1 MNLMRTAFVFFRLAV
16 IAVLALDSQALA
28 QTLPAT
34 TSVQIVNATSVP
46 AIALKINDRIAYEN
60 FPQGL
65 KTADSPASLLKAV
78 YEAEDR
84 QTGSRAT
91 SAKITYE
98 PGTNQSLVIL
108 GDFSTDTPPGVLR
121 HPGRALTAED
131 KQYPPNVLFQVFSHA
146 ATEAP
151 VRLRIINGMPGKS
164 LTFVAGRREI
174 VVKPGEFAVLTGQ
187 PAIARYLAKVDGEN
201 ISLLMRQEGLI
212 RNAMI
217 VFFLKSGRPAFMRAF
232 ENNADSNRKRE
243 ELDKER
249 Q

>member
-1 MNLMRTAFVFFRLAV
+1 MRTAFVFFRLAV
-16 IAVLALDSQALA
+16 IVVMALDSQALA
-28 QTLPAT
+28 QISPAT

-46 AIALKINDRIAYEN
+46 AIALRINDRIAYEN

-91 SAKITYE
+91 SAKIAYE

-121 HPGRALTAED
+121 HPGRALTAEE

-151 VRLRIINGMPGKS
+151 VRLRIINGIPGKS

-174 VVKPGEFAVLTGQ
+174 VVKPGEFAVLAGQ
-187 PAIARYLAKVDGEN
+187 PAIARYLAKVDSES

-232 ENNADSNRKRE
+232 ENNADAIQKRE
-243 ELDKER
+243 ELEKEG

>member
-1 MNLMRTAFVFFRLAV
+1 MRTTFVFFRLAAIV
-16 IAVLALDSQALA
+16 VLALDSRALA

-34 TSVQIVNATSVP
+34 ASVQIVNATSVP
-46 AIALKINDRIAYEN
+46 AITLRINDRIAYEN

-98 PGTNQSLVIL
+98 PGTNQSLVIV

-121 HPGRALTAED
+121 HPGRALTGED

-146 ATEAP
+146 ATETF
-151 VRLRIINGMPGKS
+151 VRLRIINGMPGKG
-164 LTFVAGRREI
+164 LTFVASRREI
-174 VVKPGEFAVLTGQ
+174 VVNPGEFAVLTGQ
-187 PAIARYLAKVDGEN
+187 PATARYLAKVDGEN

-232 ENNADSNRKRE
+232 ENNADSNRKRK
-243 ELDKER
+243 ELEKER
-249 Q
+249 K

>member
-1 MNLMRTAFVFFRLAV
+1 MRTAFIFFRLAV
-16 IAVLALDSQALA
+16 IVVVALDSQALA

-46 AIALKINDRIAYEN
+46 AIALRINDRVAYQN

-91 SAKITYE
+91 SAKIAYE

-121 HPGRALTAED
+121 HPGRALTGED

-146 ATEAP
+146 AAEAP

-174 VVKPGEFAVLTGQ
+174 VVKPGEFAILAGQ
-187 PAIARYLAKVDGEN
+187 PATARYLAKVDGEN

-217 VFFLKSGRPAFMRAF
+217 VFFLKNGHPAFMRAF
-232 ENNADSNRKRE
+232 ENNADSIRKRE
-243 ELDKER
+243 ELQKEG

>member
-1 MNLMRTAFVFFRLAV
+1 MRAAFVFLRLAA
-16 IAVLALDSQALA
+16 IAVLALDSQAVA
-28 QTLPAT
+28 QILPAT
-34 TSVQIVNATSVP
+34 TSVQIVNATCVP
-46 AIALKINDRIAYEN
+46 AIALRINDRIAYEN

-91 SAKITYE
+91 SAKIAYE

-121 HPGRALTAED
+121 HPGRALTAEE

-164 LTFVAGRREI
+164 LIFVAGRREI

-187 PAIARYLAKVDGEN
+187 PATARYLAKVDGES
-201 ISLLMRQEGLI
+201 ISLFMRQEGLI

-217 VFFLKSGRPAFMRAF
+217 VFFLKFGRPAFVRAF

-249 Q
+249 K

>member
-1 MNLMRTAFVFFRLAV
+1 MRAAFVFLRLAA
-16 IAVLALDSQALA
+16 IAVLALDSQAVA

-34 TSVQIVNATSVP
+34 TSVQIVNATCVP
-46 AIALKINDRIAYEN
+46 AIALRINDRIAYEN

-91 SAKITYE
+91 SAKIAYE

-121 HPGRALTAED
+121 HPGRALTAAE
-131 KQYPPNVLFQVFSHA
+131 KQYPPNVLFQVFSHT

-187 PAIARYLAKVDGEN
+187 PATARYLAKVDGEN
-201 ISLLMRQEGLI
+201 ISLFMRQEGLI

-217 VFFLKSGRPAFMRAF
+217 VFFLKSGRPAFVRAF

-249 Q
+249 K

>member
-1 MNLMRTAFVFFRLAV
+1 MRAAFVFLRLAA
-16 IAVLALDSQALA
+16 IAVLALDSQAVA

-34 TSVQIVNATSVP
+34 TSVQIVNATCVP
-46 AIALKINDRIAYEN
+46 AIALRINDRIAYEN

-91 SAKITYE
+91 SAKIAYE

-121 HPGRALTAED
+121 HPGRALTAEE
-131 KQYPPNVLFQVFSHA
+131 KQYPPNVLFQVFSHT

-187 PAIARYLAKVDGEN
+187 PATARYLAKVDGEN
-201 ISLLMRQEGLI
+201 ISLFMRQEGLI

-217 VFFLKSGRPAFMRAF
+217 VFFLKSGRPAFVRAF

-249 Q
+249 K

>member
-1 MNLMRTAFVFFRLAV
+1 MRTALIFLRLAA
-16 IAVLALDSQALA
+16 IMILPLDSQALA
-28 QTLPAT
+28 QALPAT

-46 AIALKINDRIAYEN
+46 AITLRINDRVAYEN

-84 QTGSRAT
+84 RTGSRAT

-108 GDFSTDTPPGVLR
+108 GDFSTDTPPGALR
-121 HPGRALTAED
+121 HPGRALTGED

-151 VRLRIINGMPGKS
+151 VRLRIINGMPGRS
-164 LTFVAGRREI
+164 LTLVAGRREI
-174 VVKPGEFAVLTGQ
+174 AVKPGEFAVLAGQ
-187 PAIARYLAKVDGEN
+187 PATARYLAKVDGEN

-217 VFFLKSGRPAFMRAF
+217 IFFLKSGRPAFMRAF
-232 ENNADSNRKRE
+232 ENNADSNRKRG
-243 ELDKER
+243 ELEK
-249 Q
+249 QGQ

>member
-1 MNLMRTAFVFFRLAV
+1 MRAAFVFLRLAA
-16 IAVLALDSQALA
+16 IAVLALDSQAVA

-34 TSVQIVNATSVP
+34 TSVQIVNATCVP

-91 SAKITYE
+91 SAKVAYE

-121 HPGRALTAED
+121 HPGRALTAEE

-151 VRLRIINGMPGKS
+151 VRVRIINGMPGKS

-174 VVKPGEFAVLTGQ
+174 VVKPGEFVVLTGQ
-187 PAIARYLAKVDGEN
+187 PATARYLAKVDGEN
-201 ISLLMRQEGLI
+201 ISLL
-212 RNAMI
+212 
-217 VFFLKSGRPAFMRAF
+217 
-232 ENNADSNRKRE
+232 
-243 ELDKER
+243 
-249 Q
+249 

>member
-1 MNLMRTAFVFFRLAV
+1 MRAAFVFLRLAA
-16 IAVLALDSQALA
+16 IAVLALDSQAVA
-28 QTLPAT
+28 QILPAT
-34 TSVQIVNATSVP
+34 TSVQIVNATCVP
-46 AIALKINDRIAYEN
+46 AIALRINDRIAYEN

-121 HPGRALTAED
+121 HPGRALTAEE

-187 PAIARYLAKVDGEN
+187 PATARYLAKVDGES
-201 ISLLMRQEGLI
+201 ISLFMRQEGLI

-217 VFFLKSGRPAFMRAF
+217 VFFLKSGRPAFVRAF

-249 Q
+249 K

>member
-1 MNLMRTAFVFFRLAV
+1 MRAAFVFLRLAA
-16 IAVLALDSQALA
+16 IAVLALDSQAVA
-28 QTLPAT
+28 QILPAT
-34 TSVQIVNATSVP
+34 TSVQIVNATCVP
-46 AIALKINDRIAYEN
+46 AIALRINDRIAYEN

-91 SAKITYE
+91 SAKIAYE

-121 HPGRALTAED
+121 HPGRALTAEE

-151 VRLRIINGMPGKS
+151 VRLRIINGMPGKR

-187 PAIARYLAKVDGEN
+187 PATARYLAKVDGES
-201 ISLLMRQEGLI
+201 ISLFMRQEGLI

-217 VFFLKSGRPAFMRAF
+217 VFFLKSGRPAFVRAF

-249 Q
+249 K

>member
-1 MNLMRTAFVFFRLAV
+1 MAA
-16 IAVLALDSQALA
+16 IAVLALDSQAVA

-34 TSVQIVNATSVP
+34 TSVQIVNATCVP
-46 AIALKINDRIAYEN
+46 AIALRINDRIAYEN

-91 SAKITYE
+91 SAKIAYE

-121 HPGRALTAED
+121 HPGRALTAEE
-131 KQYPPNVLFQVFSHA
+131 KQYPPNVLFQVFSHT

-187 PAIARYLAKVDGEN
+187 PATARYLAKVDGEN
-201 ISLLMRQEGLI
+201 ISLFMRQEGLI

-217 VFFLKSGRPAFMRAF
+217 VFFL
-232 ENNADSNRKRE
+232 EERKASLHAR
-243 ELDKER
+243 L
-249 Q
+249 

>member
-1 MNLMRTAFVFFRLAV
+1 MRTAFAFFRLAV
-16 IAVLALDSQALA
+16 IVVLALDSQALA

-46 AIALKINDRIAYEN
+46 AIALRINDRIAYEN

-84 QTGSRAT
+84 QTGSRAM
-91 SAKITYE
+91 SAKIAYE

-121 HPGRALTAED
+121 HPGRALTGED

-174 VVKPGEFAVLTGQ
+174 VVKPGEFAVLAGQ
-187 PAIARYLAKVDGEN
+187 PATARYLAKADGEN

-217 VFFLKSGRPAFMRAF
+217 IFFLRNGRPVFMRAF

-243 ELDKER
+243 ELEKEG

>member
-1 MNLMRTAFVFFRLAV
+1 MRTAFVFFRLAV
-16 IAVLALDSQALA
+16 IVVLALDSQALA

-46 AIALKINDRIAYEN
+46 AIALRINDRIAYEN

-121 HPGRALTAED
+121 HPGRALTGED

-174 VVKPGEFAVLTGQ
+174 VVKPGEFAVLAGQ
-187 PAIARYLAKVDGEN
+187 PATARYLAKVDGEN

-243 ELDKER
+243 ELEKER
-249 Q
+249 K

>member
-1 MNLMRTAFVFFRLAV
+1 MRAAFVFLRLAA
-16 IAVLALDSQALA
+16 IAVLALDSQAVA
-28 QTLPAT
+28 QILPAT
-34 TSVQIVNATSVP
+34 TSVQIVNATCVP
-46 AIALKINDRIAYEN
+46 AIALRINDRIAYEN

-121 HPGRALTAED
+121 HPGRALTAEE

-187 PAIARYLAKVDGEN
+187 PATARYLAKVDGEN
-201 ISLLMRQEGLI
+201 ISLFMRQEGLI

-217 VFFLKSGRPAFMRAF
+217 VFFLKSGRPAFVRAF

-249 Q
+249 K